1 MDAVETLVLDFTEV
15 RGSCFRLDQLQWLLL
30 LLSSSSS
37 SSSHLHNVVQ
47 LNSFLQVSLPV
58 PS

>member
-37 SSSHLHNVVQ
+37 SHLHNVVQ